1 MLTQP
6 LGLPPSIDATDDGA
20 TLIDDIR
27 RIAEKELAPLA
38 PRIDREGFYPED
50 VLREVGDAGAFRQH
64 LPTALPDGTGMATT
78 IEAMAVLAEECL
90 STAFLGWCQ
99 NACAYYMEVS
109 DNGFTR
115 QTLLP
120 RVAAGERLGGTAL
133 SNPMKAFSGIEPL
146 ILRGEPVKGGY
157 RVSGT
162 LPWVSNLGDDHFFGA
177 IFRAG
182 ESNRTVMAL
191 IDCGWEGLRLSQNV
205 SFMALEGTRT
215 FSVRFRDVF
224 VPEEW
229 VLADPASSILP
240 RIKPGFIL
248 MQTGMGIG
256 LIRASI
262 EIMRRADRT
271 REHVNR
277 FLDDRPEEMAE
288 ALSELEEEVRTL
300 AATPLETDGAF
311 LRRVLQARLTTSE
324 LSLRAANAAMLHAGA
339 RGFVTNA
346 AAQRRL
352 RESYFVAIVTP
363 ALKHLR
369 KELSDTA

>member
-20 TLIDDIR
+20 ALIDDIR

-64 LPTALPDGTGMATT
+64 LPTVLPDGTGMATT
-78 IEAMAVLAEECL
+78 IEAMAVLGEECL

-182 ESNRTVMAL
+182 ESDRTVMAL

-229 VLADPASSILP
+229 VLADPAYSILP

-256 LIRASI
+256 LIRACI

-288 ALSELEEEVRTL
+288 ALSGLEKEVRTL

-369 KELSDTA
+369 KELSDTD